1 MSVAKRKT
9 AVVLIHGIGEQRPMD
24 TLWGFVRAAWTHDAE
39 LVHSSRNEVWSKPE
53 LITGSFELRR
63 ITTREASYGDKRR
76 FDFFE
81 FYWAHHMQGHT
92 LGRLFRWTLKLF
104 LRSPAQVPKGLLLVW
119 AAGILLLLAAGV
131 LAILAWQESYVA
143 SLGVPRWL
151 VIAAPVLLAI
161 ASFFLHAVI
170 LPQAGDAA
178 RYLSPEPDNVAI
190 RQQIREDGVSL
201 VEKLTA
207 GGDHDRIVVVGH
219 SLGSVIAHDVL
230 NFAWNRLDPAKMSA
244 LHAAGSAGMDA
255 LTALEAAARGLID
268 APSAERP
275 AKRTAYRNA
284 QRRYAEMLA
293 AGDAP
298 LWIVSDLV
306 TLGSPLS
313 KADILIGH
321 DADDLANRIARREI
335 PSAPPVLET
344 DGQERRFSLPLEGD
358 ARRPHHAAVFGPT
371 VWTNLYHP
379 HWLIWFGDI
388 VSGPLR
394 KFFGA
399 AVLDVRLPIGRPAG
413 FRHLDYWKHPEATPP
428 SAGISALR
436 RALNL
441 RGRDT
446 DEALWGAA
454 VGNDEIAAGTMTGG
468 E

>member
-1 MSVAKRKT
+1 MSAAKRKT

-24 TLWGFVRAAWTHDAE
+24 TLWGFVRAAWTHDPKI
-39 LVHSSRNEVWSKPE
+39 VHPSRREVWSKPE

-92 LGRLFRWTLKLF
+92 LGGLFRWTLKLF
-104 LRSPAQVPKGLLLVW
+104 LRSPAQVPKGLLLAWV
-119 AAGILLLLAAGV
+119 AGILLLLAAGV
-131 LAILAWQESYVA
+131 LAILAWEESYMEN
-143 SLGVPRWL
+143 LGVPRWL
-151 VIAAPVLLAI
+151 VVAAPALLAI
-161 ASFFLHAVI
+161 GSFVLHTVI

-178 RYLSPEPDNVAI
+178 RYLSPDPDNVAI
-190 RQQIREDGVSL
+190 RQQIRKDGVSL

-207 GGDHDRIVVVGH
+207 SGSYDRIVVVGH

-230 NFAWNRLDPAKMSA
+230 NFAWNRINLTRMSA
-244 LHAAGSAGMDA
+244 LHAAGSPAMAA
-255 LTALEAAARGLID
+255 LTALEAAAHGLVD
-268 APSAERP
+268 ASAAERP
-275 AKRTAYRNA
+275 ARRSAYRDA
-284 QRRYAEMLA
+284 QRSYAETLT

-321 DADDLANRIARREI
+321 DAEDLADRIARREI
-335 PSAPPVLET
+335 PSAPPVLEAEGE
-344 DGQERRFSLPLEGD
+344 DRRFSYPLGSE
-358 ARRPHHAAVFGPT
+358 ARHPHHAAVFGPT

-394 KFFGA
+394 QLFGP
-399 AVLDVRLPIGRPAG
+399 AVLDVRLPIGAPPG
-413 FRHLDYWKHPEATPP
+413 FRHLDYWKNPQTTPVP
-428 SAGISALR
+428 AGIAALR

-441 RGRDT
+441 RGRNT
-446 DEALWGAA
+446 DEAVWGEAA
-454 VGNDEIAAGTMTGG
+454 REDEIAASTMKGRD
-468 E
+468 